1 MIRDKKTVEI
11 RRQSRKQLQDCAKGF
26 LFRSQLKRRV
36 TAVRRIQR
44 LGRRFLVSRRCRTSA
59 FWNQFILREHCAT
72 RIQALRRGY
81 KARKWYANIL
91 RQVRCIQG
99 GLRCYQLMQ
108 YRVAAIRAATQI
120 QASIMK
126 RRLATKR
133 VNERRTALVAAQA
146 VVRRDL
152 ATMRVWLMRTRALT
166 IQGWWREVLSRRKQR
181 SGKMAR

>member
-11 RRQSRKQLQDCAKGF
+11 RRKAQKRLQDCAKGF
-26 LFRSQLKRRV
+26 LFRSKLKGKV
-36 TAVRRIQR
+36 TAACKIQR
-44 LGRRFLVSRRCRTSA
+44 LGRKFLVSRRCRTSA

-72 RIQALRRGY
+72 RIQALRRGW
-81 KARKWYANIL
+81 KARCWYANIL
-91 RQVRCIQG
+91 RKVRCIQG

-108 YRVAAIRAATQI
+108 YKVAAIRAATQI

-133 VNERRTALVAAQA
+133 VQERREALVAAQA